1 MVHPERLEAR
11 VRRAAAARQGM
22 TILELILSFGIL
34 TTILLA
40 VFGVIERDTHLAHS
54 TLGIA
59 VSEMKAQ
66 QMLRKIEGEL
76 ANARG
81 AVPIAQ
87 LTQDLG
93 TADTAEMLVDMTLGF
108 PPSGTLLLDRGTESE
123 ERIDYAGLVAAQDR
137 FTELT
142 RGVQCSLP
150 TLHVSGQGISVLW
163 AGIADPIELQDEPD
177 QQLFDGVAL
186 LPAGQ
191 VFFRGDGSGFS
202 YRVPVDPSNSIPP
215 VYLDGDEL
223 QWGHSLR
230 GIPSTDNWA
239 CLYYEPR
246 FEFREEDAG
255 DDLNNDGDTTDVYDI
270 GQIRRRIWDTLDPSN
285 PPMDLGLGPTNIL
298 QERCNWGG
306 DLDGDG
312 FDDPLF
318 FWDDEMR
325 QLHVKLF
332 ILGRTNADIPIVR
345 GVESMVFLRN
355 EPEN

>member
-1 MVHPERLEAR
+1 MQATTLAR
-11 VRRAAAARQGM
+11 VQSECARASRRGM

-81 AVPIAQ
+81 AVPIAS
-87 LTQDLG
+87 LTQEISSEETSEVQVDL
-93 TADTAEMLVDMTLGF
+93 TLGF
-108 PPSGTLLLDRGTESE
+108 PPEGTLLIDRGENAE
-123 ERIDYAGLVAAQDR
+123 ERIEYTGLTAAQDR
-137 FTELT
+137 FTGLT
-142 RGVQCSLP
+142 REAQCTDSSLHLPGV
-150 TLHVSGQGISVLW
+150 GMSVMW
-163 AGIADPIELQDEPD
+163 AGIADPIELQDNPGED
-177 QQLFDGVAL
+177 LWDGVAMQ
-186 LPAGQ
+186 PTGP

-202 YRVPVDPSNSIPP
+202 YRVPVDPTNSNPP
-215 VYLDGDEL
+215 VYLNGDEL
-223 QWGHSLR
+223 QWGHSLN
-230 GIPSTDNWA
+230 GLPTTDAWA
-239 CLYYEPR
+239 CLYFAPR
-246 FEFREEDAG
+246 FEYVEASTG
-255 DDLNNDGDTTDVYDI
+255 DDLNRDGDTLDVFDI
-270 GQIRRRIWDTLDPSN
+270 GQVRRRIWNTLDPTVV
-285 PPMDLGLGPTNIL
+285 PQDLGLGPTNIL

-306 DLDGDG
+306 DMDGDG

-318 FWDDEMR
+318 LWDDDNR
-325 QLHVKLF
+325 QLHMRLY

-345 GVESMVFLRN
+345 DVESMVFLRN